1 MAEQLPGT
9 EPTIGQL
16 VANVTEEAQSLVRSE
31 IALAKAEISNGAKI
45 MGKGAGMLAAAG
57 VVGLYAV
64 GFLLSTL
71 VRVLDI
77 WLPLWAAYAI
87 VTGVLLLVVALLAL
101 VGVKALKS
109 AKPAPDRA
117 KAQAEATVAALKKAA

>member
-1 MAEQLPGT
+1 MADQLSGT

-16 VANVTEEAQSLVRSE
+16 VANVTEEAQGLVRSE
-31 IALAKAEISNGAKI
+31 IALAKAEISSGAKI
-45 MGKGAGMLAAAG
+45 MGKGAGLLAAAG
-57 VVGLYAV
+57 VVALYAV

-71 VRVLDI
+71 VRVLAI
-77 WLPLWAAYAI
+77 WLPLWGAYAI
-87 VTGVLLLVVALLAL
+87 VTALLLLVVGVLAM

-109 AKPAPDRA
+109 AKPAPERA